1 MTERPDKVTAPS
13 RHEGLSV
20 KRGSLTVVGTGIKAI
35 AHMTV
40 EGVEAIRH
48 ADKVLYGTAEPL
60 TESWIVRNSNRAE
73 SLDRFY
79 SDGETLMSAYEKMI
93 TAILRDVRGGLRV
106 CACFEGHPGV
116 FVYASH
122 ESLRIL
128 RAEGYRGRMLPGV
141 STQEALFCDLGVD
154 PGEYGC
160 QSFDATDF
168 LLRGYAPDVTSA
180 LILWQLGGTGDYRY
194 WNVPPEDNNLEV
206 LTEVLRG
213 FYGEHHV
220 VSAYKAP
227 TIVISKPAI
236 TRSPIAKLAELDVYS
251 ATLYVPP
258 LRPPRMNNE
267 LARRFAV

>member
-1 MTERPDKVTAPS
+1 MKT
-13 RHEGLSV
+13 
-20 KRGSLTVVGTGIKAI
+20 GSLTVVGTGIKAI
-35 AHMTV
+35 AHMTG

-60 TESWIVRNSNRAE
+60 TENWILRNSKRAE

-93 TAILRDVRGGLRV
+93 AAILSDVRGGLRV

-141 STQEALFCDLGVD
+141 STQEALFCDLGID

-168 LLRGYAPDVTSA
+168 LLRGFEPDVTSA
-180 LILWQLGGTGDYRY
+180 LILWQLDGTGDYRF
-194 WNVPPEDNNLEV
+194 WDVPPKNNNLDVLAEV
-206 LTEVLRG
+206 LGG
-213 FYGEHHV
+213 FYGEHHTV
-220 VSAYKAP
+220 LAYQAP
-227 TIVISKPAI
+227 MLVISKPAI
-236 TRSPIAKLAELDVYS
+236 TCSPIAKLAELDLYS

-258 LRPPRMNNE
+258 LRPPRTNAD
-267 LARRFAV
+267 LARRFGV

>member
-1 MTERPDKVTAPS
+1 M
-13 RHEGLSV
+13 

-35 AHMTV
+35 AQITT
-40 EGVEAIRH
+40 EGVEAIRQ

-60 TESWIVRNSNRAE
+60 TEEWIINNSRSSE

-79 SDGETLMSAYEKMI
+79 VDGGTLMSAYEKMI
-93 TAILRDVRGGLRV
+93 AAIVANVRSGLRV

-128 RAEGYRGRMLPGV
+128 RAEGYRGRMLPGI
-141 STQEALFCDLGVD
+141 STQEALFCDLGID

-168 LLRGYAPDVTSA
+168 LLRSFEPDVTSA

-194 WNVPPEDNNLEV
+194 WDVPPRNNSVYVLAEV
-206 LTEVLRG
+206 LQG

-220 VSAYKAP
+220 VFAYRAP
-227 TIVISKPAI
+227 MFVISKP
-236 TRSPIAKLAELDVYS
+236 TVTSTPIAKLPELDLYP

-258 LRPPRMNNE
+258 SRLPSTNADV
-267 LARRFAV
+267 ARRFGV